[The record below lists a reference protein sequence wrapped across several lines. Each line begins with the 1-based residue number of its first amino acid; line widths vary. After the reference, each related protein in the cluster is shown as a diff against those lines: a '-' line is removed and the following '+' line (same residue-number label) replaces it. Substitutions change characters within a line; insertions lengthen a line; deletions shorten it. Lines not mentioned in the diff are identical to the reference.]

1 MVVKILECG
10 MGCSQKFGFENWAP
24 EKFLGK
30 LYMGFYMSEVFIFGA
45 PGGENA
51 HTGLSC
57 GRRSIIGEIWHF

>member
-1 MVVKILECG
+1 

-24 EKFLGK
+24 EKFWGK

-57 GRRSIIGEIWHF
+57 GRRSIIGKIWHF

>member
-1 MVVKILECG
+1 MVWGVHRNSDLKIG
-10 MGCSQKFGFENWAP
+10 PPKNFGEGYIW
-24 EKFLGK
+24 
-30 LYMGFYMSEVFIFGA
+30 GFYMSEVFIFGA